1 MAENP
6 NTQLRAGNEE
16 LTPTDR
22 IARILHDQIVSGSV
36 FLSAFDRL
44 TTDKKDVTLLV
55 GNEVDRAGV
64 VGENKEIPL
73 AETDQTEVKS
83 EPVKYA
89 QMRKISNEAIA
100 DTTPG
105 ILERNTK
112 KLASA
117 IYKGID
123 EDFLTAAKQTDVNK
137 TAPTG
142 VLNHAELKSAG
153 EVKDNL
159 DAVKDAVAEIA
170 DAEGSASLFIVHP
183 LDAAEMRKIK
193 VKLADKTDGNTYLLQ
208 GDQIADGLTVIE
220 HKAMTRGTA
229 LIADREA
236 VTAVVRKTMDVK
248 LFDQRYAEFD
258 ATGVRGTFRA
268 SWVVTA
274 PGKLRTVK
282 VPTKATVKAD
292 DK

>member
-6 NTQLRAGNEE
+6 NTQLRTGNEQ

-22 IARILHDQIVSGSV
+22 IAKILHDQVVSGSV
-36 FLSAFDRL
+36 FLSAFDKV

-55 GNEVDRAGV
+55 GNEVTRAGV
-64 VGENKEIPL
+64 VGENKEIPT
-73 AETDQTEVKS
+73 ADTDQTEVKS

-105 ILERNTK
+105 ILERNTR

-123 EDFLTAAKQTDVNK
+123 EDFLTAKVQTDKNA

-142 VLNHAELKSAG
+142 ILNVTGLESAG

-159 DAVKDAVAEIA
+159 DAVMDAKAAIA
-170 DAEGSASLFIVHP
+170 DAEGNASLFVIHP

-193 VKLADKTDGNTYLLQ
+193 VKLADKSEGNFYLLA

-220 HKAMTRGTA
+220 HKAMKKGMA

-268 SWVVTA
+268 SWLVTSVA
-274 PGKLRTVK
+274 KLRTVK
-282 VPTKATVKAD
+282 VPTKAAAESN
-292 DK
+292 